1 MNWGTVL
8 GRGVLGFGVPTSLFL
23 AIFVFALANSSR
35 SVCGISGSK
44 RMPFG
49 NKEQMEDVFISLES
63 DRNGDKINKPVN
75 PGLFKKKKNVSKSSH
90 SHYLHRVHENL

>member
-63 DRNGDKINKPVN
+63 NRNGDKINTPVN
-75 PGLFKKKKNVSKSSH
+75 PAYQEKKVSKSSH
-90 SHYLHRVHENL
+90 SHYLHRIHENP

>member
-75 PGLFKKKKNVSKSSH
+75 PGLFKKKKNVSKSSR
-90 SHYLHRVHENL
+90 SHYLHRIHENL